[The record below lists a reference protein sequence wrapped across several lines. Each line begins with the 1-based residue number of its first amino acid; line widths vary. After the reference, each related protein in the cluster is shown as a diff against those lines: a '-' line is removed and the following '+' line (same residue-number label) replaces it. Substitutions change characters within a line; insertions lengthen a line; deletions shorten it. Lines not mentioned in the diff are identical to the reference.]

1 MFCLKVCKEN
11 WKKQQQKT
19 PWNPWKN
26 ETKKKIKEEE
36 KKLSQGFH
44 ILFFYILGDRSEHEV
59 SRC

>member
-1 MFCLKVCKEN
+1 MQGKLK
-11 WKKQQQKT
+11 KKNKKT
-19 PWNPWKN
+19 PHEIHKKN

-59 SRC
+59 SGC